1 MDKNTGDRVK
11 LHTAGATV
19 SNTSPFDDLVSHSNT
34 TEIEIDFVKEWVSPF
49 YMTIDRYHE
58 LSWVENIKKIKAT
71 ITPQVTLQLLGDF
84 NWRTR
89 LVGAYFAAVKGYE
102 EQVDVI
108 GTHFLKSEVCCVGH
122 IYALVLAFYNN
133 EKAIQYLEDY
143 LSYYLQKPA
152 LYFDQE
158 SALQSLFY
166 LDTINKTSK
175 TKKHLLEWEKLKI
188 TRLGF
193 SKAQMDHLANENNEN
208 NELAAAYLKQLEE
221 SSVDMKIEISFF
233 EEKIKILQ
241 ELNEF

>member
-1 MDKNTGDRVK
+1 MDKNTEERLR
-11 LHTAGATV
+11 LHSAGATI
-19 SNTSPFDDLVSHSNT
+19 STTSPFDDLVSHVNSN
-34 TEIEIDFVKEWVSPF
+34 ELESDFIKKWAVPF
-49 YMTIDRYHE
+49 YMAIDRYDE
-58 LSWVENIKKIKAT
+58 LSWVENIKNIKAT
-71 ITPQVTLQLLGDF
+71 ITPEVTLQLLGDF

-102 EQVDVI
+102 EQIDSI

-143 LSYYLQKPA
+143 LSYYLQKTA

-158 SALQSLFY
+158 IALQALFY
-166 LDTINKTSK
+166 LDTVNQTSK
-175 TKKHLLEWEKLKI
+175 SKKHLLDWEKLKS

-193 SKAQMDHLANENNEN
+193 SKAQMDTYTNENNEN
-208 NELAAAYLKQLEE
+208 NKLATDYLKQVEE
-221 SSVDMKIEISFF
+221 SSVDMTIDISFF
-233 EEKIKILQ
+233 KERIKILQ